1 MALQAGCPVL
11 PVAMIGTDKAQPS
24 GKRVPKIMRI
34 GVRIGK
40 PLDFSRYEGMEDDRF
55 VLRSVTDEIMYEL
68 MLLSR
73 QEYVD
78 MYATSMKDRLL
89 AAARAKAKELQQD
102 AADTIEKIDKGIK
115 GDGATSAHDETLV
128 PDDEAGASGPTLDG
142 AGPEDAASDPVAPGE
157 QGRPPTSEQ
166 GRPPTSQGD
175 ERAAS

>member
-1 MALQAGCPVL
+1 
-11 PVAMIGTDKAQPS
+11 MIGTDKAQPS

-34 GVRIGK
+34 GVRIGR

-78 MYATSMKDRLL
+78 IYATSVKDRLL

-102 AADTIEKIDKGIK
+102 AQDKIDKIDKGHK
-115 GDGATSAHDETLV
+115 GDGVAPGQDDHGPSGTA
-128 PDDEAGASGPTLDG
+128 PDDED
-142 AGPEDAASDPVAPGE
+142 
-157 QGRPPTSEQ
+157 RPPSA
-166 GRPPTSQGD
+166 QGD

>member
-78 MYATSMKDRLL
+78 MYATSMKNRLL

-102 AADTIEKIDKGIK
+102 AADTIDKIDKGIK
-115 GDGATSAHDETLV
+115 GDGATAPHGDESEDSGPV
-128 PDDEAGASGPTLDG
+128 PDGQSGP
-142 AGPEDAASDPVAPGE
+142 APSKGDL
-157 QGRPPTSEQ
+157 GGSA
-166 GRPPTSQGD
+166 TSQDD

>member
-1 MALQAGCPVL
+1 
-11 PVAMIGTDKAQPS
+11 VAMIGTDKAQPS

-34 GVRIGK
+34 GVRIGR

-102 AADTIEKIDKGIK
+102 AADKIEKIDKSHK
-115 GDGATSAHDETLV
+115 GDGAA
-128 PDDEAGASGPTLDG
+128 
-142 AGPEDAASDPVAPGE
+142 PVHRDQGDAPGPVPGDE
-157 QGRPPTSEQ
+157 DRPPS
-166 GRPPTSQGD
+166 SQGD